1 MSENPD
7 QDEMRR
13 KRLARLAKLS
23 GGGQPTVTSPTTEVK
38 SPEGAASASMGEP
51 SKTDKVCIIMI
62 IIYEINRKYSIKLLR
77 WLC

>member
-1 MSENPD
+1 
-7 QDEMRR
+7 MRR
-13 KRLARLAKLS
+13 KRLARLAKLG
-23 GGGQPTVTSPTTEVK
+23 GGGQATVTSPTTEVK
-38 SPEGAASASMGEP
+38 SPEGSASASMGEP

>member
-1 MSENPD
+1 
-7 QDEMRR
+7 MRR

-51 SKTDKVCIIMI
+51 SKTDKVCLNMIMI
-62 IIYEINRKYSIKLLR
+62 KILYEIFKIALLSK
-77 WLC
+77 